1 LARLVPKTATSLER
15 TQPER
20 SATSIS
26 PVSPTFI
33 ADDSSAAPAVAANS
47 SLLKT
52 QIGILAFKDE
62 IKLSKEA
69 ISLIAFG
76 GAIPPTPSK

>member
-1 LARLVPKTATSLER
+1 M
-15 TQPER
+15 
-20 SATSIS
+20 SIS
-26 PVSPTFI
+26 PVSATFI
-33 ADDSSAAPAVAANS
+33 ADDSSAAPVVAANGS
-47 SLLKT
+47 SLKT

-76 GAIPPTPSK
+76 NATPPAASK